1 MFFTILVYQAKQ
13 YGTTASRVEEIAS
26 YICSERRENFL
37 VKMTTGIELIG
48 KGEE

>member
-26 YICSERRENFL
+26 YVLKEERTFWSQ
-37 VKMTTGIELIG
+37 
-48 KGEE
+48 